1 MRHTSTPGR
10 KRTLQRTLQA
20 RGHARPRWADLPPNE
35 ERSERDRSDSSSE
48 DEDETWDDWVSDSM
62 AKQTCK
68 SLFDDR
74 ILASVSEALA
84 YDKST
89 HGFDLEQKAS
99 SLGELF
105 TRTI

>member
-1 MRHTSTPGR
+1 MALRLSAQDLGN
-10 KRTLQRTLQA
+10 
-20 RGHARPRWADLPPNE
+20 LPPNE

-62 AKQTCK
+62 AKQACK

-74 ILASVSEALA
+74 ILPSVSEALA

-105 TRTI
+105 TRTIWRD